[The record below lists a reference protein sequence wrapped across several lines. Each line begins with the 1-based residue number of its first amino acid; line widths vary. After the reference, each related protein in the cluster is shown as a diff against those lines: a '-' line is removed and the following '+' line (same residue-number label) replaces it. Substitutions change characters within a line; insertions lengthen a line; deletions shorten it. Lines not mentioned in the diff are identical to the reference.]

1 MGYQLLPRHTP
12 WAMSGE
18 NVKIVR
24 RIYDEG
30 LIDRDPE
37 TWLLDLAA
45 PEIEYVN
52 PPYAVEP
59 GVRRGAAEVI
69 RAMRGF
75 AEVWQNSRHELHEL
89 FDCGDCVVA
98 AVSWYTR
105 SRGSES
111 ELVQEEAHTWGLRRG
126 RITRFEWG
134 KDLETTLEAVGVRE

>member
-1 MGYQLLPRHTP
+1 V
-12 WAMSGE
+12 SGD
-18 NVKIVR
+18 NVEIVR
-24 RIYDEG
+24 RIYEEG

-37 TWLLDLAA
+37 TWLLELAA

-52 PPYAVEP
+52 PAYAVEP
-59 GVRRGAAEVI
+59 GIRRGPVEVV

-89 FDCGDCVVA
+89 FDCGDSVVA

-111 ELVQEEAHTWGLRRG
+111 ELVQEEAHTWGLRSG

-134 KDLETTLEAVGVRE
+134 KDLGAALKAAGLRE

>member
-1 MGYQLLPRHTP
+1 
-12 WAMSGE
+12 MSGE

-30 LIDRDPE
+30 LIDSDPE
-37 TWLLDLAA
+37 DWLLELAA
-45 PEIEYVN
+45 AEIEYVN

-59 GVRRGAAEVI
+59 GVRRGPAEVV

-89 FDCGDCVVA
+89 FDCGDSVVA

-111 ELVQEEAHTWGLRRG
+111 ELVQEEAHTWGLRKG

-134 KDLETTLEAVGVRE
+134 KDLEAALQAARLRE

>member
-1 MGYQLLPRHTP
+1 VSQEYVG
-12 WAMSGE
+12 
-18 NVKIVR
+18 IVR

-37 TWLLDLAA
+37 SWLLELATSD
-45 PEIEYVN
+45 IEYVN

-59 GVRRGAAEVI
+59 GTRRGPVEVV

-75 AEVWQNSRHELHEL
+75 AEVWENSRHELHEL
-89 FDCGDCVVA
+89 FDCGDVVVA

-111 ELVQEEAHTWGLRRG
+111 ELVQEEAHSWGLREG
-126 RITRFEWG
+126 RIARFEWG
-134 KDLETTLEAVGVRE
+134 KDLGKALEAAGLRE

>member
-1 MGYQLLPRHTP
+1 
-12 WAMSGE
+12 MSGE
-18 NVKIVR
+18 NLTIVR

-52 PPYAVEP
+52 PAYAVEP
-59 GVRRGAAEVI
+59 GVRYGPAGVV

-89 FDCGDCVVA
+89 FDCGDSVVA

-105 SRGSES
+105 SRGSDS
-111 ELVQEEAHTWGLRRG
+111 ELVQEEAHTWGVRNG

-134 KDLETTLEAVGVRE
+134 KDLEAALQAAGLRE

>member
-1 MGYQLLPRHTP
+1 MET
-12 WAMSGE
+12 
-18 NVKIVR
+18 VR
-24 RIYDEG
+24 RIYEDG

-37 TWLLDLAA
+37 EWLLELAA
-45 PEIEYVN
+45 PDIEYVN
-52 PPYAVEP
+52 PSYAVEP
-59 GVRRGAAEVI
+59 GVRGGPGAVV

-89 FDCGDCVVA
+89 FDCGDSVVA

-111 ELVQEEAHTWGLRRG
+111 ELVQEEAHTWGLRNG

-134 KDLETTLEAVGVRE
+134 KDLGAALQAAGLRE